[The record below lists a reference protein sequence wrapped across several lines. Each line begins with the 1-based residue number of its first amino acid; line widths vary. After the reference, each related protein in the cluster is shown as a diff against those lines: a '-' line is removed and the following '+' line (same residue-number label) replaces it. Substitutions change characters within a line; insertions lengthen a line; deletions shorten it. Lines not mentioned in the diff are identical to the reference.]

1 MAGDPTRPGDAGR
14 GQEPVEGLPPGMRLG
29 PPPGLAGMGNIGSPG
44 GVSGGAIGPQPED
57 VNRGDLD
64 INDLPPG
71 VKVMGPPPGMKLGR
85 PPGIPDG
92 PAQSG
97 GPGGMGDGPQGSSG
111 KEEISLD
118 DLPPGVVLG
127 EAAPPPM
134 PAMSAAPYIGRSLGM
149 VRGHLPIVI
158 TSTVLAF
165 VVTALPFV
173 ASAAFG
179 PLMQMMGVAAAEGS
193 LAQVWQQRG
202 PLVEGGAGALGT
214 PLSFI
219 TMLVVWSGAL
229 VLSQVLGFVRSY
241 MDAQLE
247 WRLLTAVRQRA
258 HDHLQSLSLDF
269 FTGER
274 SGSLMQR
281 VLMEAASV
289 QRLITQALLPPIVE
303 IVVLLLALAYLLA
316 ISWIMTVV
324 ALALAP
330 LAMLTFQYVGKK
342 IQQTTSRMVMN
353 SRRLGGE
360 LEETISG
367 IADVQIFNAQEQRSR
382 RFYEASKDAAMNS
395 AWMVTWIQLTGSSA
409 QVFIALSTALVLIVG
424 VAYGEALGL
433 TFASIVVFVQFVP
446 TMFAPAQRLIQAYTD
461 YQSLIP
467 SIISTYELL
476 DTKPTVAEQP
486 GAEQLPEVHGNI
498 EFRDV
503 VFGYPGGQTILN
515 GLSFKVKEGETI
527 ALVGPIG
534 AGKSTIFN
542 LLLRFLDPISG
553 KIILDGRD
561 ISQVTL
567 STLREQVSKLSQ
579 FPFFMKETIRENVR
593 LGRQGASDA
602 EVEEACKLA
611 HIHEVITDPVRISK
625 GYDTVVDVQVPS
637 GGQKRLIAMARC
649 LLRKPE
655 VLLLDEPTENLDAD
669 QRVRLTRVIRE
680 YARDRTCIVI
690 SHDMDFIAAVSDRI
704 VVLNGG
710 KCVEEGS
717 HEELLARGGLYR
729 QLYEAQNVDPALVR
743 RQAAGTPG

>member
-1 MAGDPTRPGDAGR
+1 
-14 GQEPVEGLPPGMRLG
+14 
-29 PPPGLAGMGNIGSPG
+29 
-44 GVSGGAIGPQPED
+44 VSGAAIGPQPED
-57 VNRGDLD
+57 VNLDDLD

-71 VKVMGPPPGMKLGR
+71 VKVVGPPPGLRLGRPPGIPAGPAQGGGGEVPSGGPLPYGAERVVGPPPGMKLGR
-85 PPGIPDG
+85 PPGIPAG
-92 PAQSG
+92 PDQGG
-97 GPGGMGDGPQGSSG
+97 GPGQGSSG
-111 KEEISLD
+111 KEEISLE

-127 EAAPPPM
+127 EVGPPKV
-134 PAMSAAPYIGRSLGM
+134 PAMSAVPYIGRSLRM
-149 VRGHLPIVI
+149 VRRHLPIVI
-158 TSTVLAF
+158 TATVLAF

-179 PLMQMMGVAAAEGS
+179 PLMQMMGEAAAEGS
-193 LAQVWQQRG
+193 LSQVWAQSG
-202 PLVEGGAGALGT
+202 PLVPGSAGPLGT
-214 PLSFI
+214 PRPFEV
-219 TMLVVWSGAL
+219 MLAIWAGAL
-229 VLSQVLGFVRSY
+229 VLGQILGFVRSY
-241 MDAQLE
+241 FEAQLE
-247 WRLLTAVRQRA
+247 WRLLSEVRQRA

-281 VLMEAASV
+281 VLMEASSI
-289 QRLITQALLPPIVE
+289 QRLITQSLLPPLVE
-303 IVVLLLALAYLLA
+303 IVVLILALFYLLSL
-316 ISWIMTVV
+316 SWVMTVV
-324 ALALAP
+324 ALALSP
-330 LAMLTFQYVGKK
+330 LAMITFKYVGKM

-382 RFYEASKDAAMNS
+382 RFFEASRDAAQNS
-395 AWMVTWIQLTGSSA
+395 AWMITWIHLTGNSA

-424 VAYGEALGL
+424 ITWGEALGL

-461 YQSLIP
+461 YQSLVP
-467 SIISTYELL
+467 SILSTYELL

-486 GAEQLPEVHGNI
+486 DAEHLPEVHGNI
-498 EFRDV
+498 DFEDV
-503 VFGYPGGQTILN
+503 VFGYPGGQKILN
-515 GLSFKVKEGETI
+515 GLSFSIKEGETI

-542 LLLRFLDPISG
+542 LLLRFLDPQSG
-553 KIILDGRD
+553 RIILDGRD
-561 ISQVTL
+561 ISKVTL
-567 STLREQVSKLSQ
+567 PTLREQVSKLSQ
-579 FPFFMKETIRENVR
+579 FPFFMKESIRENVR

-602 EVEEACKLA
+602 EVEEACQLA
-611 HIHEVITDPVRISK
+611 HIHEVITDPVRISR

-669 QRVRLTRVIRE
+669 QRVRLSRVIRE

-690 SHDMDFIAAVSDRI
+690 SHDMDFIAGVSDRI
-704 VVLNGG
+704 LVLSGG
-710 KCVEEGS
+710 RCVEQGS
-717 HEELLARGGLYR
+717 HEELLAQGGLYR